1 MFDCTIIH
9 ELYFFTVVFFKNSS
23 PSTCGNF
30 MSRAINKSHAN
41 CQAVECMYY
50 VVCNLFFL
58 IKNRKTHETQTLNNI
73 FDRSCNI
80 LHLPLLKYHVPW
92 LCDCLLTVLFVCKL
106 LFKMLFILSIIIYCS
121 KKHIP
126 VVIHRHSTT
135 SRILIQI
142 LYMTNWVK

>member
-50 VVCNLFFL
+50 VVCNLFLL
-58 IKNRKTHETQTLNNI
+58 IKNRKTHGTMTLKNI

-80 LHLPLLKYHVPW
+80 LHLPPFKISRPVALR
-92 LCDCLLTVLFVCKL
+92 LFIDSAFFFKL
-106 LFKMLFILSIIIYCS
+106 LSKMLLFCQILSIA
-121 KKHIP
+121 
-126 VVIHRHSTT
+126 
-135 SRILIQI
+135 LISIAQ
-142 LYMTNWVK
+142 L